1 MFLKSVLRFFLVARF
16 LKTCHYY
23 GEVPVEKMRMVKLL
37 SCWLLLC
44 GLILLAGCQDRD
56 GERAAAPRTELV
68 YASTKDIRDI
78 NPHLYGGE
86 MAAQGMVFEPLVINT
101 AEGVRPWLAESWEIS
116 PDGRVYTF
124 HLRRGVTFSD
134 GTPFD
139 AEAVRLNMD
148 AIIANRLRHA
158 WLDMINE
165 IERHEVVDSHTWR
178 LVLKHPY
185 YPTLIELGLLRP
197 FRFISPSCFI
207 DGQTRDGVRG
217 LVGTG
222 PWVLKEHKENQY
234 ALFTANASYWGEKP
248 RLQAVRWKVMPDHQA
263 ILLALH
269 KGDVD
274 LVFGADGDMLNLDN
288 FDAIRREGRYA
299 AAISQPIASR
309 AILLNAHQPFTRERD
324 VRLALQYAVDKE
336 GIAATI
342 LNGSETVAPSLLA
355 STVAYCDL
363 PLEARGHDPEK
374 AARLLDGAGWL
385 MAADGWRYKDGQRA
399 SVRLY
404 YNSQNAQERSIG
416 EYMQADLK
424 KIGVEMKIVGEEKQ
438 AFLDRQK
445 SGDFELQYS
454 LSWGTPYDPQSYLSS
469 WRIPAHG
476 DYQAQLGLERKDWL
490 DASITRLMTETDEER
505 RKALYAEILG
515 YVHDEGVYI
524 PLTYSRTK
532 AVHVRELK
540 GVSFGVSQYE
550 IPFEKMYF

>member
-1 MFLKSVLRFFLVARF
+1 M
-16 LKTCHYY
+16 
-23 GEVPVEKMRMVKLL
+23 EKMRMGKLL
-37 SCWLLLC
+37 VCWLLLC
-44 GLILLAGCQDRD
+44 GLSLLAGCREEEKGQA
-56 GERAAAPRTELV
+56 GAPREELV

-165 IERHEVVDSHTWR
+165 IERPEVVDSHTWR

-207 DGQTRDGVRG
+207 DGQTRNGVRG

-222 PWVLKEHKENQY
+222 PWILKEHKENQY
-234 ALFTANASYWGEKP
+234 ALFTANPSYWGEKP

-299 AAISQPIASR
+299 AGRSPGPAVCGGQGRHRLHHPQRFRDRGPQPAGLHGG
-309 AILLNAHQPFTRERD
+309 LLRP
-324 VRLALQYAVDKE
+324 
-336 GIAATI
+336 AA
-342 LNGSETVAPSLLA
+342 GG
-355 STVAYCDL
+355 
-363 PLEARGHDPEK
+363 ARP
-374 AARLLDGAGWL
+374 
-385 MAADGWRYKDGQRA
+385 
-399 SVRLY
+399 
-404 YNSQNAQERSIG
+404 
-416 EYMQADLK
+416 
-424 KIGVEMKIVGEEKQ
+424 
-438 AFLDRQK
+438 
-445 SGDFELQYS
+445 
-454 LSWGTPYDPQSYLSS
+454 
-469 WRIPAHG
+469 
-476 DYQAQLGLERKDWL
+476 
-490 DASITRLMTETDEER
+490 
-505 RKALYAEILG
+505 
-515 YVHDEGVYI
+515 
-524 PLTYSRTK
+524 
-532 AVHVRELK
+532 
-540 GVSFGVSQYE
+540 
-550 IPFEKMYF
+550 

>member
-1 MFLKSVLRFFLVARF
+1 M
-16 LKTCHYY
+16 
-23 GEVPVEKMRMVKLL
+23 EKMRMGKLL
-37 SCWLLLC
+37 VCWLLLC
-44 GLILLAGCQDRD
+44 GLSLLAGCREEEKGQA
-56 GERAAAPRTELV
+56 GAPREELV

-207 DGQTRDGVRG
+207 DGQTRNGVRG

-234 ALFTANASYWGEKP
+234 ALFTANPSYWGEKP

-274 LVFGADGDMLNLDN
+274 LVFGADGD
-288 FDAIRREGRYA
+288 
-299 AAISQPIASR
+299 
-309 AILLNAHQPFTRERD
+309 
-324 VRLALQYAVDKE
+324 
-336 GIAATI
+336 
-342 LNGSETVAPSLLA
+342 
-355 STVAYCDL
+355 
-363 PLEARGHDPEK
+363 
-374 AARLLDGAGWL
+374 
-385 MAADGWRYKDGQRA
+385 
-399 SVRLY
+399 
-404 YNSQNAQERSIG
+404 
-416 EYMQADLK
+416 
-424 KIGVEMKIVGEEKQ
+424 
-438 AFLDRQK
+438 
-445 SGDFELQYS
+445 
-454 LSWGTPYDPQSYLSS
+454 
-469 WRIPAHG
+469 
-476 DYQAQLGLERKDWL
+476 
-490 DASITRLMTETDEER
+490 
-505 RKALYAEILG
+505 
-515 YVHDEGVYI
+515 
-524 PLTYSRTK
+524 
-532 AVHVRELK
+532 
-540 GVSFGVSQYE
+540 
-550 IPFEKMYF
+550 

>member
-1 MFLKSVLRFFLVARF
+1 M
-16 LKTCHYY
+16 
-23 GEVPVEKMRMVKLL
+23 EKMRTGTLL
-37 SCWLLLC
+37 LCWLLLC
-44 GLILLAGCQDRD
+44 GLILLAGCRDQD

-86 MAAQGMVFEPLVINT
+86 MAAQGMVFEPLVVNT

-134 GTPFD
+134 GAPFD

-158 WLDMINE
+158 WLDLINE

-178 LVLKHPY
+178 LVLRHPY

-207 DGQTRDGVRG
+207 GGQTRNGVRG
-217 LVGTG
+217 LAGTG
-222 PWVLKEHKENQY
+222 PWILKEHKENQY

-324 VRLALQYAVDKE
+324 VRLALQYAVDRE

-355 STVAYCDL
+355 PTVPYCDL

-374 AARLLDGAGWL
+374 AARLLDGAGWR

-399 SVRLY
+399 GVRLY
-404 YNSQNAQERSIG
+404 YNAQNAQERSIG

-476 DYQAQLGLERKDWL
+476 DYQAQLGLERKEWL
-490 DASITRLMTETDEER
+490 DAAITRLMTETDEER
-505 RKALYAEILG
+505 RRALYAEVLG

-550 IPFEKMYF
+550 IPFGKMYF